1 MKHKNYETPITEVV
15 WLQQQTQLLAG
26 SDTSVTATIGDFE
39 EEDWTPN
46 PSSRTTGFPDEFNSP
61 LGF

>member
-26 SDTSVTATIGDFE
+26 SEVSATIGDFQE
-39 EEDWTPN
+39 EEWTPN
-46 PSSRTTGFPDEFNSP
+46 PTSRTTGFPDEFNNP

>member
-1 MKHKNYETPITEVV
+1 MKHKKYETPITEVV

-26 SDTSVTATIGDFE
+26 SEVSATIGDFQE
-39 EEDWTPN
+39 EEWTPN
-46 PSSRTTGFPDEFNSP
+46 PTSRTTGFPDDFNGV

>member
-1 MKHKNYETPITEVV
+1 MKHKKYETPITEVI

-39 EEDWTPN
+39 EENWTPN
-46 PSSRTTGFPDEFNSP
+46 PSSRTTGFPDEFNSL

>member
-26 SDTSVTATIGDFE
+26 SEVSATISEFQE
-39 EEDWTPN
+39 EEWGPN
-46 PSSRTTGFPDEFNSP
+46 STSRTTDFPDEFNSL

>member
-26 SDTSVTATIGDFE
+26 SEVSATISEFQE
-39 EEDWTPN
+39 EEWVPN
-46 PSSRTTGFPDEFNSP
+46 PSSRTMGFPDDFNGS
-61 LGF
+61 LGL

>member
-26 SDTSVTATIGDFE
+26 SEVSATIGDFQE
-39 EEDWTPN
+39 EEWTPN
-46 PSSRTTGFPDEFNSP
+46 TTSRTTGFPDEFNSL